1 MAETLLDRLS
11 KKYTPK
17 KMKPVEIQ
25 LERGQYRVDVEI
37 VDETDVGYDMESFNE
52 RLLQHRGTKTISKP
66 KIQLTIKDIAVEKKE
81 EEDETPKKIAKKL
94 TLPGK
99 KKRKID
105 KSKLKKRKPIEDI
118 ADYIRNNNMTL

>member
-37 VDETDVGYDMESFNE
+37 VDENGY
-52 RLLQHRGTKTISKP
+52 RIQHG
-66 KIQLTIKDIAVEKKE
+66 VF
-81 EEDETPKKIAKKL
+81 
-94 TLPGK
+94 
-99 KKRKID
+99 
-105 KSKLKKRKPIEDI
+105 
-118 ADYIRNNNMTL
+118 